1 VAGGRRLTR
10 SRTLAA
16 GLFLLAGCVGDTTV
30 RVPAASHVGGPS
42 VLATIP
48 PLRVKLGSIPDR
60 EVRSQVAGEREA
72 AFHVSM
78 GGVGITQD
86 VGALVRENLAED
98 LRAGGHRLVDQGEE
112 VSVTDAVRTLDVRT
126 DATMLY
132 WDVVGRLGVSVT
144 VQGTGASR
152 ELQYAAERT
161 ERTYVW
167 PGGAIMER
175 VLAECHDDVRHQ
187 MSADPALAAA
197 LRAAAGR

>member
-30 RVPAASHVGGPS
+30 RVPAASRVGGPS

-48 PLRVKLGSIPDR
+48 SLEVKIGSVPDR
-60 EVRSQVAGEREA
+60 EGRSQAAGEREA

-86 VGALVRENLAED
+86 VGALVRRNLAED

-112 VSVTDAVRTLDVRT
+112 VSVTDAVRTLDVHT

-152 ELQYAAERT
+152 EIQYAAERT
-161 ERTYVW
+161 ERTYIW
-167 PGGAIMER
+167 PGKAIIER
-175 VLAECHDDVRHQ
+175 VLGECLDDVRHQ
-187 MSADPALAAA
+187 MRADPALAAA
-197 LRAAAGR
+197 LRAAAAR

>member
-1 VAGGRRLTR
+1 VAGGRCLTR
-10 SRTLAA
+10 SRALAA
-16 GLFLLAGCVGDTTV
+16 GLFLLVGCAGDTTV
-30 RVPAASHVGGPS
+30 RVPAASRVGGLS

-48 PLRVKLGSIPDR
+48 PLKVKLGSIPDR
-60 EVRSQVAGEREA
+60 EVRGQAVGEREA

-86 VGALVRENLAED
+86 VGALVRQNLAED
-98 LRAGGHRLVDQGEE
+98 LRAGGHHLVDQGQE

-126 DATMLY
+126 DTTMLY

-144 VQGTGASR
+144 VQGAGASR

-167 PGGAIMER
+167 PGKPVMER
-175 VLAECHDDVRHQ
+175 VLGECLDDVRHQ
-187 MSADPALAAA
+187 MRADPALADA
-197 LRAAAGR
+197 LRTAAAR